1 MIEISLQL
9 KLDSFLVNSMGK
21 TEDKSSQNSA
31 RALRLS
37 CEQVASARLLAES
50 KPTADFEF
58 MAATSTVQVDA
69 DKEFEDKLHAYLTT
83 HTTFE
88 TSRVNIASGTS
99 GYVAAEKG
107 TSSGEI
113 GRLYFAGMPNQSSL
127 VLVLE
132 LVFEPE
138 EFDAA
143 WELMTRQKIR
153 RVIATLVCFKLM
165 PGAFVGH
172 TENLFAAGVLSCSL
186 QLTPNDD

>member
-21 TEDKSSQNSA
+21 SEDISSQNSA
-31 RALRLS
+31 RALKLT
-37 CEQVASARLLAES
+37 CEKIASARQLTES

-58 MAATSTVQVDA
+58 MSASNNVQVDA
-69 DKEFEDKLHAYLTT
+69 DKEFEDRLYAYLTT
-83 HTTFE
+83 HSTID
-88 TSRVNIASGTS
+88 TSRVNVASGTL
-99 GYVAAEKG
+99 GYVAAQKG

-113 GRLYFAGMPNQSSL
+113 GRLYFIEMPNQSSL
-127 VLVLE
+127 SLE
-132 LVFEPE
+132 LVFKPE

-143 WELMTRQKIR
+143 WELMAQQKVR
-153 RVIATLVCFKLM
+153 RVTATLVCFKLM

-186 QLTPNDD
+186 QFAPND